1 MRNHRGQKNPN
12 AVLTPRLVREMR
24 RYHRAGFG
32 YGWIARWLG
41 VSKSCVQAVLTG
53 RTWRSER
60 PGNQTP

>member
-12 AVLTPRLVREMR
+12 AVLTRRLVLEMR
-24 RYHRAGFG
+24 RYHDAGFG

-53 RTWRSER
+53 RTWR
-60 PGNQTP
+60 GV